1 MKLIFKLM
9 YKIIHLFKR
18 GFYKLLIMP
27 CKKAMLA
34 KCGKNVLIN
43 ENTNIIYKN
52 VYVGNNVSIGTNC
65 TFICGLAKIK
75 IGDNVMF
82 APNVTVVTGSHRY
95 DVIGKYMKEI
105 DNTQKLPEND
115 QDVIFEG
122 DNWIASNAIIL
133 KGVTVGKGAI
143 IAAGAVVTKNVPPYS
158 IVGGTPARV
167 LKMRFN
173 EQEIIEHEKQL
184 NNRKK

>member
-1 MKLIFKLM
+1 
-9 YKIIHLFKR
+9 
-18 GFYKLLIMP
+18 
-27 CKKAMLA
+27 
-34 KCGKNVLIN
+34 
-43 ENTNIIYKN
+43 
-52 VYVGNNVSIGTNC
+52 
-65 TFICGLAKIK
+65 
-75 IGDNVMF
+75 MF